1 MFILPFIGLKVIVP
15 GLVPHFF
22 TGAAAGVFGNA
33 TGGRIGAM
41 SGAFA
46 NGLLISF
53 IPPILLI
60 FMGDIG
66 YEGTTFGDSDF
77 GVIGIIIINLLKLFG
92 AV

>member
-1 MFILPFIGLKVIVP
+1 MIVP

-53 IPPILLI
+53 IPAILLI
-60 FMGDIG
+60 FMGILVMKAQHSAIQ
-66 YEGTTFGDSDF
+66 T
-77 GVIGIIIINLLKLFG
+77 L
-92 AV
+92 A